1 MDKNIHN
8 IMDKNIH
15 NEMDK
20 KNKNND
26 ETNILLKEKI
36 EACLFLSS
44 YLDTVGFK
52 NGQYEFKFNAIV
64 NDHKDSAMVSNRLL
78 NDFFI
83 LGGFNY
89 FPIKNLIASDDTL
102 LLLATT
108 QAIID
113 DGGEINYIKNY
124 LNWYPNI
131 TPKRGIGIQTNKSLS
146 LLDYKFKKKKEES
159 YIKYLKYDEEMGG
172 NGAAIRTATIGI
184 KWSNNIDKII
194 EESIIASRVTHN
206 YYTGFLGGVISALFT
221 SFAINNIP
229 PWIWLDKLL
238 EIHENNKIINYIH
251 TTDFKN
257 TIDNDIKKYFYYLYK
272 YKEERLNDI
281 ITFRKKDSIIRSEF
295 KTIELLPYNEKLQKL
310 VNNGFVDFKA
320 IGTSGLDVII
330 YAYESLLLSI
340 VPMSNYSVDLNNP
353 VYSWESLIYF
363 TCLSMGDSDSI
374 GAIAGAWFGAL
385 NGFYNIDRNK
395 FNDLEFYN
403 EIKYIS
409 EKLYKQL

>member
-1 MDKNIHN
+1 
-8 IMDKNIH
+8 
-15 NEMDK
+15 MDK

-89 FPIKNLIASDDTL
+89 FPIKNLIASDDTM

-108 QAIID
+108 HAIIN
-113 DGGEINYIKNY
+113 DGGEINYIENY
-124 LNWYPNI
+124 LNWYPYI
-131 TPKRGIGIQTNKSLS
+131 TQKRGIGIQTDKSLS
-146 LLDYKFKKKKEES
+146 LLDYKVKKKKEKS

-172 NGAAIRTATIGI
+172 NGAAIRTAPIGI
-184 KWSNNIDKII
+184 KWFNNIDKII

-206 YYTGFLGGVISALFT
+206 YYVGFLGGTVSALFT

-229 PWIWLDKLL
+229 PWLWLDKLL

-257 TIDNDIKKYFYYLYK
+257 TIDNDINKYFYYLYK
-272 YKEERLNDI
+272 YKEERFNDI
-281 ITFRKKDSIIRSEF
+281 ITFRKKDSIIRTDF

-310 VNNGFVDFKA
+310 VNDGFVDFKA
-320 IGTSGLDVII
+320 LGTSGLDVII
-330 YAYESLLLSI
+330 YAYEALLLSI
-340 VPMSNYSVDLNNP
+340 VPMSNYSVDLNSP
-353 VYSWESLIYF
+353 IYSWESLIYF

-374 GAIAGAWFGAL
+374 GAVAGAWFGAL
-385 NGFYNIDRNK
+385 NGFYNIDKSK
-395 FNDLEFYN
+395 FIDLEFYK
-403 EIKYIS
+403 EIKYVS
-409 EKLYKQL
+409 KKLYKQL

>member
-1 MDKNIHN
+1 
-8 IMDKNIH
+8 
-15 NEMDK
+15 MDK
-20 KNKNND
+20 KKKNND
-26 ETNILLKEKI
+26 DTNILLKEKI

-64 NDHKDSAMVSNRLL
+64 NDHKDSAMVINKLL

-108 QAIID
+108 HAVIEN
-113 DGGEINYIKNY
+113 GGEIIYIYNY
-124 LNWYPNI
+124 LKWYPYI
-131 TPKRGIGIQTNKSLS
+131 TPKRGIGIQTAKSLS
-146 LLDYKFKKKKEES
+146 LLDYKVKKKKEKS

-172 NGAAIRTATIGI
+172 NGAAIRTAPIGI
-184 KWSNNIDKII
+184 KWFNNIDKII

-206 YYTGFLGGVISALFT
+206 YYIGFLGGMVSALFT

-229 PWIWLDKLL
+229 PWLWLDKLL
-238 EIHENNKIINYIH
+238 EIHESNKIINYIH

-257 TIDNDIKKYFYYLYK
+257 TIDNDINKYFYYLYK

-281 ITFRKKDSIIRSEF
+281 ITFRKKDSIIRTDF

-310 VNNGFVDFKA
+310 VNDGFVDFKA
-320 IGTSGLDVII
+320 LGTSGLDVII
-330 YAYESLLLSI
+330 YAYEALLLSI

-374 GAIAGAWFGAL
+374 GAVAGAWFGAL
-385 NGFYNIDRNK
+385 NGFYNIDKNK
-395 FNDLEFYN
+395 FIDLEFYK
-403 EIKYIS
+403 ELKYIS